1 MSSRFLLA
9 LLSWLLCT
17 GLANA
22 QDIVVDTKLDSTA
35 ILIGQQVR
43 MTVRVAC
50 KKGDSVVFPEYKN
63 GYLTQGVEML
73 HASNID
79 TAETDDG
86 KRWELTRKYTL
97 TAFDSA
103 VYVIPITEVE
113 VNGRKYLSKN
123 EIGLKVNTVKVDLNH
138 PDDFRPLKAPVDAV
152 FVWKPWLLLQS
163 LAIWFLIALFI
174 YCAIQSATVK
184 PRIRRIKIAPPP
196 APQAV
201 ALEAIGRLKAME
213 REGAWQKKYFMELTD
228 VLRTYINDR
237 FHFSSR
243 EMTTG
248 EIIGRLKTSGDAQA
262 LGELRDVLETAD
274 LVKFAKYS
282 ATLAESDRAILQAAE
297 YIRTTQE
304 KINEDRQT
312 KEKVIVENAGLQRR
326 KNIFKISAIISLGLS
341 LALLCYTGYE
351 IWMYLL

>member
-1 MSSRFLLA
+1 
-9 LLSWLLCT
+9 
-17 GLANA
+17 
-22 QDIVVDTKLDSTA
+22 
-35 ILIGQQVR
+35 
-43 MTVRVAC
+43 
-50 KKGDSVVFPEYKN
+50 
-63 GYLTQGVEML
+63 
-73 HASNID
+73 
-79 TAETDDG
+79 
-86 KRWELTRKYTL
+86 
-97 TAFDSA
+97 
-103 VYVIPITEVE
+103 
-113 VNGRKYLSKN
+113 
-123 EIGLKVNTVKVDLNH
+123 
-138 PDDFRPLKAPVDAV
+138 
-152 FVWKPWLLLQS
+152 
-163 LAIWFLIALFI
+163 
-174 YCAIQSATVK
+174 
-184 PRIRRIKIAPPP
+184 
-196 APQAV
+196 
-201 ALEAIGRLKAME
+201 ME

-312 KEKVIVENAGLQRR
+312 KEKVIVENAGLQRK

>member
-1 MSSRFLLA
+1 
-9 LLSWLLCT
+9 
-17 GLANA
+17 
-22 QDIVVDTKLDSTA
+22 
-35 ILIGQQVR
+35 
-43 MTVRVAC
+43 
-50 KKGDSVVFPEYKN
+50 
-63 GYLTQGVEML
+63 
-73 HASNID
+73 
-79 TAETDDG
+79 
-86 KRWELTRKYTL
+86 
-97 TAFDSA
+97 
-103 VYVIPITEVE
+103 
-113 VNGRKYLSKN
+113 
-123 EIGLKVNTVKVDLNH
+123 
-138 PDDFRPLKAPVDAV
+138 
-152 FVWKPWLLLQS
+152 
-163 LAIWFLIALFI
+163 
-174 YCAIQSATVK
+174 
-184 PRIRRIKIAPPP
+184 
-196 APQAV
+196 
-201 ALEAIGRLKAME
+201 
-213 REGAWQKKYFMELTD
+213 MELTD

-312 KEKVIVENAGLQRR
+312 KEKVIVENAGLQRK